1 MRIKKIAIL
10 ILIVFLSKF
19 SFSTL
24 YYETMFLKSTD
35 FQFPVVR
42 IEAEKDKSPVILIFG
57 GIHGNEPGAYLTAEK
72 LTDIK
77 LDKGSII
84 VVPRVNFYSI
94 MKNVRGFFGDMNRK
108 FTKEEEKK
116 KGDPDSRIVRILK
129 KLMANAD
136 VFINLHDAW
145 GFHRR
150 YHKNFGQCII
160 VDGEKVFS
168 KRMNKIINMEKIG
181 KSIVF
186 EVNKKIDN
194 KAHLFA
200 FWNQKTYLKHKEI
213 RLKEMR
219 YTATYFAYKKYN
231 IPAFGIETSKNI
243 KSDELKVHYHLMI
256 LKELFK
262 KFGVKMKNEISSK
275 IEKPEFGYLT
285 LNIDNKIRIL
295 PNEETLYENPS
306 TKFFIMDIM
315 GNRKFGW
322 AADIIGWGGNN
333 DKYKNY
339 FLKSP
344 TKIIIKHDFKK
355 IGEVNILPSRT
366 KPYILVKINKTDK
379 KIYAGEKIILR
390 DGDKLQLIKAVYK
403 NYNLDIDF
411 KGYASKTKINRGDD
425 RGNIIIYK
433 ELKKKYSLN
442 KKGKLY
448 KIEARKNKIPLFFIL
463 IKYE

>member
-1 MRIKKIAIL
+1 MKIKKAVVLCL
-10 ILIVFLSKF
+10 IIFVTRF
-19 SFSTL
+19 SLSTL

-77 LDKGSII
+77 LEKGSII

-108 FTKEEEKK
+108 FTKAEEKK
-116 KGDPDSRIVRILK
+116 KGDPDSRIVNILK
-129 KLMANAD
+129 KLMAHAD

-150 YHKNFGQCII
+150 YHKNFGQCVI

-168 KRMNKIINMEKIG
+168 KRMNKMINMEKIG
-181 KSIVF
+181 KKIVSK
-186 EVNKKIDN
+186 VNSEINN

-219 YTATYFAYKKYN
+219 YTATYFAYKKYD

-262 KFGVKMKNEISSK
+262 EFGIKMKNEINSK
-275 IEKPEFGYLT
+275 IEKPDFRYLT
-285 LNIDNKIRIL
+285 LNVNNKIKIL
-295 PNEETLYENPS
+295 PNDETLYEKPS
-306 TKFFIMDIM
+306 TSFSITSII

-333 DKYKNY
+333 DKDKRY
-339 FLKSP
+339 LIKSP
-344 TKIIIKHDFKK
+344 VKIIVKHDFKK
-355 IGEVNILPSRT
+355 IGEVNIIPVKI
-366 KPYILVKINKTDK
+366 KPYIMVKIDK
-379 KIYAGEKIILR
+379 LEKKVYAGETF
-390 DGDKLQLIKAVYK
+390 KLKKKHNIRLIKAVYK
-403 NYNLDIDF
+403 NYNLAIDF
-411 KGYASKTKINRGDD
+411 KGYASKKKINRGDD
-425 RGNIIIYK
+425 RGEIIIYK
-433 ELKKKYSLN
+433 ELKKRYSLN
-442 KKGKLY
+442 KKGEIY
-448 KIEARKNKIPLFFIL
+448 KIEAKNNKIPLFFII